1 MEQNNELKTK
11 LISNYVDQYAQEYID
26 SQVETEAVIL
36 DTFEQLMN
44 EYHKNSKEY
53 KNAKSEYDKQIE
65 VLEYFKSNSFA
76 ELYKEQYKKEMEVLS
91 LEQVQHL
98 IMQQELIFKVKDIS
112 KNMTTMIVDLA
123 ENISGEQKLSAKEVK
138 CLNCRNVV

>member
-36 DTFEQLMN
+36 ETFDQLMN

-53 KNAKSEYDKQIE
+53 KNAKSEYDKQIK
-65 VLEYFKSNSFA
+65 VLEYFKSDSFA
-76 ELYKEQYKKEMEVLS
+76 ELYKEQYKKEMEILT
-91 LEQVQHL
+91 LEQAQHL
-98 IMQQELIFKVKDIS
+98 IMQQELIFSVRNIS
-112 KNMTTMIVDLA
+112 KNMTTMIIDLA
-123 ENISGEQKLSAKEVK
+123 ENISGEQKLDA
-138 CLNCRNVV
+138 

>member
-1 MEQNNELKTK
+1 MENNELKTK
-11 LISNYVDQYAQEYID
+11 LISDYVDQYSQEYID
-26 SQVETEAVIL
+26 SQVETETVIL
-36 DTFEQLMN
+36 ETFEQLMG
-44 EYHKNSKEY
+44 EYHRNSKEY
-53 KNAKSEYDKQIE
+53 KNAKNEYDKQVK

-91 LEQVQHL
+91 LEQVQYL

-123 ENISGEQKLSAKEVK
+123 ENISGEQKLSA
-138 CLNCRNVV
+138 

>member
-11 LISNYVDQYAQEYID
+11 LISDYVDQYSQEYID
-26 SQVETEAVIL
+26 SQVETEMMIL
-36 DTFEQLMN
+36 ETFEQLMG

-53 KNAKSEYDKQIE
+53 KNAKSEYDKQVK

-76 ELYKEQYKKEMEVLS
+76 DLYKSEYKKQLEALS
-91 LEQVQHL
+91 LEQVQYL

-112 KNMTTMIVDLA
+112 KNMADKVITLA
-123 ENISGEQKLSAKEVK
+123 ENIAGETKLNA
-138 CLNCRNVV
+138 

>member
-11 LISNYVDQYAQEYID
+11 LISNYVDQYAQEYVD

-36 DTFEQLMN
+36 ETFEQLMS

-53 KNAKSEYDKQIE
+53 KNAKSEYDKQIK

-76 ELYKEQYKKEMEVLS
+76 ELYKEQYKKEMEVLT

-112 KNMTTMIVDLA
+112 KNMTAMIIDLA
-123 ENISGEQKLSAKEVK
+123 ENVAGEQKLSA
-138 CLNCRNVV
+138 

>member
-11 LISNYVDQYAQEYID
+11 LISNYVDQYSQEYID
-26 SQVETEAVIL
+26 LQVETEVVIL
-36 DTFEQLMN
+36 DTFEQLME

-53 KNAKSEYDKQIE
+53 KNAKSEYDKQIK

-76 ELYKEQYKKEMEVLS
+76 ELYKEQYKKEMEVLT

-112 KNMTTMIVDLA
+112 KNMVDVVIALA
-123 ENISGEQKLSAKEVK
+123 ENVSGEQKLDA
-138 CLNCRNVV
+138 

>member
-26 SQVETEAVIL
+26 SQVETETVIL
-36 DTFEQLMN
+36 DTFEQLMK
-44 EYHKNSKEY
+44 EFHKNSKEY
-53 KNAKSEYDKQIE
+53 KNAKSEYDKQVK
-65 VLEYFKSNSFA
+65 VLEYFKSNSFVD
-76 ELYKEQYKKEMEVLS
+76 LYKSEYKKQMEVLS
-91 LEQVQHL
+91 LEQVQYL

-123 ENISGEQKLSAKEVK
+123 ENISGEQKLSA
-138 CLNCRNVV
+138 

>member
-1 MEQNNELKTK
+1 MENNELKIK

-26 SQVETEAVIL
+26 SQIETETIIL
-36 DTFEQLMN
+36 ETFDQLMN

-53 KNAKSEYDKQIE
+53 KNAKNEYDKQIK

-98 IMQQELIFKVKDIS
+98 IMQQELIFSVRGIS
-112 KNMTTMIVDLA
+112 KNMTDMIISLA
-123 ENISGEQKLSAKEVK
+123 ENISGEQKLDA
-138 CLNCRNVV
+138 

>member
-36 DTFEQLMN
+36 DTFEQLMK
-44 EYHKNSKEY
+44 EFHKNSKEY
-53 KNAKSEYDKQIE
+53 KNAKSEYDKQVK

-76 ELYKEQYKKEMEVLS
+76 ELYKEQYKKEMEVLT
-91 LEQVQHL
+91 LEQVQYL
-98 IMQQELIFKVKDIS
+98 IMQQELIFKVKGIS

-123 ENISGEQKLSAKEVK
+123 ENISGEQKLDA
-138 CLNCRNVV
+138 

>member
-11 LISNYVDQYAQEYID
+11 LISEYVDQYSQEYID
-26 SQVETEAVIL
+26 SQVETEMMIL
-36 DTFEQLMN
+36 ETFEQLMS

-53 KNAKSEYDKQIE
+53 KNAKNEYDKQVK

-76 ELYKEQYKKEMEVLS
+76 DLYKEQYKKEMEALS
-91 LEQVQHL
+91 LEQVQYL

-123 ENISGEQKLSAKEVK
+123 ENISGEQKLSA
-138 CLNCRNVV
+138 

>member
-11 LISNYVDQYAQEYID
+11 LISDYVDRYSQDYID
-26 SQVETEAVIL
+26 SQVETEMVIL
-36 DTFEQLMN
+36 ETFEQLMN

-53 KNAKSEYDKQIE
+53 KNAKSEYDKQIK

-76 ELYKEQYKKEMEVLS
+76 ELYKEQYKKEMEVLT

-112 KNMTTMIVDLA
+112 KNMTAMIIDLA
-123 ENISGEQKLSAKEVK
+123 ENVAGEQKLSA
-138 CLNCRNVV
+138 

>member
-11 LISNYVDQYAQEYID
+11 LISNYVDQYSQEYID
-26 SQVETEAVIL
+26 SQVETEMMIIE
-36 DTFEQLMN
+36 TFEQLMK
-44 EYHKNSKEY
+44 EYHKSSKEY
-53 KNAKSEYDKQIE
+53 KNAKLEYDKQIK

-76 ELYKEQYKKEMEVLS
+76 ELYKEQYKKEMEDLS
-91 LEQVQHL
+91 LEQVQYL

-123 ENISGEQKLSAKEVK
+123 ENISGEQKLSA
-138 CLNCRNVV
+138 

>member
-11 LISNYVDQYAQEYID
+11 LISEYVEQYSQDYID
-26 SQVETEAVIL
+26 SQVETEVVIL
-36 DTFEQLMN
+36 DTFEQLMK

-53 KNAKSEYDKQIE
+53 KNAKSEYDKQIK

-76 ELYKEQYKKEMEVLS
+76 DLYKSEYKKQMEDLS

-98 IMQQELIFKVKDIS
+98 IMQQELILKVRGIS
-112 KNMTTMIVDLA
+112 KNMTDVVISLA
-123 ENISGEQKLSAKEVK
+123 ENVSGEQKLDA
-138 CLNCRNVV
+138 